1 MGKKDKKDP
10 SKKEAKKARQAAK
23 QNKTADKRYKKEL
36 KETGDKDIEEILAE
50 FSAKES
56 RKNAVAITVVPQP
69 SRRANFSMTVLSTGE
84 MLMFGGEFF
93 DGETTTVY
101 NDLFKWNVER
111 NEWKQIE
118 SLNTPPP
125 RCSHQA
131 IQYQDK
137 VYMFGGEY
145 GTLDQ
150 FYHYRDLWELD
161 LKTNTWTAVEATG
174 DWPTARFVAALFLSN
189 FC

>member
-10 SKKEAKKARQAAK
+10 AKKEAKKARQAAK
-23 QNKTADKRYKKEL
+23 QQKTSQKRTKKEL
-36 KETGDKDIEEILAE
+36 KESGEKDIESILAE
-50 FSAKES
+50 YSAKEA
-56 RKNAVAITVVPQP
+56 KKMAVAVTVVPQP
-69 SRRANFSMTVLSTGE
+69 SRRANFSMTSLPNGE

-101 NDLFKWNVER
+101 NDLFKWNVDK
-111 NEWKQIE
+111 NEWRQIE

-131 IQYQDK
+131 VLYQDK
-137 VYMFGGEY
+137 VYVFGGEY

-161 LKTNTWTAVEATG
+161 LKTNTWREVEATG
-174 DWPTARFVAALFLSN
+174 DWPTAR
-189 FC
+189 